1 MKALLRLLLI
11 GYLTSSCLIYAES
24 RTNETRSMD
33 ADTKMHSGLPTDSTL
48 EKKTMLR
55 AEQCKTGI
63 FKKSDSRF
71 LAITKSSRGYDYTFN
86 DGVVG
91 NTLDPNSLITCT
103 DAAILVRKKEAWF
116 KAAIIETNTHFESN
130 GIVLAGRLIEP
141 INAGKHTTLVVYA
154 HGSEEGPWID
164 HARDPYQMVGRGVS
178 VFVYDKRG
186 TGLSQ
191 GKYTQNFPILANDLV
206 AAADE
211 AKRLAAGRFGRFGL
225 VGLSQGGW
233 IVPLAAA
240 RAKAEFL
247 GIGFGLAVD
256 IAEEDAE
263 QVTKE
268 LEERG
273 YREDAIA
280 KARLVTD
287 ITARIVKSTYKDGLD
302 DLDLIK
308 KRFEKESWLSIIKGA
323 YTGVLLSIPV
333 SVLRSE
339 GVPQFDRLDV
349 DWSQDPMQ
357 VLRTVDIPQLWVFA
371 DEDRQ
376 APIKLSLQRLQKLR
390 EQGKPIQI
398 YIFSN
403 TEHGMWNYE
412 QAPDFT
418 RRHTRVTPGFYDL
431 MPDWAKGPLR
441 GSYGQSS
448 RR

>member
-1 MKALLRLLLI
+1 M
-11 GYLTSSCLIYAES
+11 
-24 RTNETRSMD
+24 
-33 ADTKMHSGLPTDSTL
+33 
-48 EKKTMLR
+48 
-55 AEQCKTGI
+55 
-63 FKKSDSRF
+63 
-71 LAITKSSRGYDYTFN
+71 
-86 DGVVG
+86 
-91 NTLDPNSLITCT
+91 
-103 DAAILVRKKEAWF
+103 
-116 KAAIIETNTHFESN
+116 
-130 GIVLAGRLIEP
+130 
-141 INAGKHTTLVVYA
+141 
-154 HGSEEGPWID
+154 
-164 HARDPYQMVGRGVS
+164 
-178 VFVYDKRG
+178 
-186 TGLSQ
+186 
-191 GKYTQNFPILANDLV
+191 
-206 AAADE
+206 AAAGE

-225 VGLSQGGW
+225 LGLSQGGW

-287 ITARIVKSTYKDGLD
+287 IAARIVKSTYKDGLD
-302 DLDLIK
+302 DLDSIK
-308 KRFEKESWLSIIKGA
+308 KRFEKEPWLSTIKGA

-431 MPDWAKGPLR
+431 MADWAKGTLR